1 MYEIIPFLNF
11 ETEKRA
17 LDTRIFASH
26 ENRKENRNWKIRRKE
41 VQEQEKRERERRW
54 ADRSTGIRAPRAL
67 PGEDVQRLCPRARR
81 IRVTGTFPP
90 VSRPWGLP
98 CFILVYHPVMRSPRR
113 LACRLRR
120 HSRPAFSFLQFQSKR
135 RVSVVRGKKISIDIC
150 ILADTISVIKTAFNL
165 VWKGTFA
172 GTNDDRESMKSK
184 SIWDVKWLNP
194 SFSILILFLFQPHIT
209 LYTGC

>member
-1 MYEIIPFLNF
+1 MYEIIPFLSF

-26 ENRKENRNWKIRRKE
+26 ENREENRNWKIRRKE
-41 VQEQEKRERERRW
+41 VQEQEKREREGERRW

-98 CFILVYHPVMRSPRR
+98 CFILVYHPCHAITPPPCLPSASPFSSR
-113 LACRLRR
+113 L
-120 HSRPAFSFLQFQSKR
+120 FLPS
-135 RVSVVRGKKISIDIC
+135 VSIETSCVGRTRKENQHRC

-165 VWKGTFA
+165 V
-172 GTNDDRESMKSK
+172 S
-184 SIWDVKWLNP
+184 
-194 SFSILILFLFQPHIT
+194 
-209 LYTGC
+209 